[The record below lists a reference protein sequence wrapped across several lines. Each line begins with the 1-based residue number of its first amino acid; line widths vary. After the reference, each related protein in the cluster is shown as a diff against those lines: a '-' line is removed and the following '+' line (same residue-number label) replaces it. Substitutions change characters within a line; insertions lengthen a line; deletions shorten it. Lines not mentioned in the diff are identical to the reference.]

1 MAVSQIVNPD
11 ALYPCRLSTSVHF
24 MMKIAFRGFKQ
35 PVVFADSVELFYI
48 VLHFFTEELRH
59 FDRPIAFRRFRVSDD
74 VPATDALKETG
85 LSIIFSENFSYSS
98 CVQKIISLALA
109 LPILPTLAAGLSFS
123 P

>member
-74 VPATDALKETG
+74 VPATDALKETSG
-85 LSIIFSENFSYSS
+85 PCRPS
-98 CVQKIISLALA
+98 CRVRKY
-109 LPILPTLAAGLSFS
+109 GRF
-123 P
+123 